1 MKKIIVLIFCVY
13 CNSIIAQ
20 VPTIKER
27 YKKNNN
33 KNFAIN
39 YKKLRELKKDTS
51 GCIIKLLEGLKTNYA
66 ITSNDSI
73 VARIEDFETQIKNLI
88 TSNNT
93 KQSSDNTFDNVDSE
107 KKVKAIETK
116 ISQLK
121 IIEAGLTFSYNDVDK
136 KFEFTVNS
144 GFSEKKLLNTLNDL
158 GFELECYTIK
168 DAGCGFLQNDDKQVD
183 PLVVRL
189 LPKAAIRYFED
200 VMEHAKDTL
209 AKREEVLAKAKDIN
223 EIIKLSDAIKAERK
237 TLKFAN
243 RSLLCAKKKHFW
255 GDAFFPTS
263 DATKGQAFEA
273 IYDKDNEQ
281 SFYFGNEA
289 TLLFN
294 TNGSGATIETEL
306 ASAYLGAFK
315 ITFGSLLS
323 NQGTIETNNDST
335 EDGNMQ
341 NTENAEENTMENTE
355 QSMEEADETAAF
367 QRLISKGGNAYL
379 EIVYPIHYYQ
389 SKRAFTYLS
398 LGARAGVE
406 LQEFNTDV
414 NTSNGVGSLFGN
426 FYYSLSTDD
435 NTFNFFTNINYGL
448 YAGGNDF
455 YQRLSVEDEKPFGF
469 GNITAGVTIQSSV
482 RFAVTFATLSSDR
495 DLRSNSIM
503 LSTQILSNIFNK

>member
-13 CNSIIAQ
+13 CNSITAQ

-27 YKKNNN
+27 YKKNDN

-51 GCIIKLLEGLKTNYA
+51 GCIVKLLEGLKVNDE
-66 ITSNDSI
+66 ITSNSDLK
-73 VARIEDFETQIKNLI
+73 IKIQKLECQLKLEKSCD
-88 TSNNT
+88 TT
-93 KQSSDNTFDNVDSE
+93 KVTKLSKE
-107 KKVKAIETK
+107 EIETK

-121 IIEAGLTFSYNDVDK
+121 IIEAGLTFSYNDDK

-158 GFELECYTIK
+158 GFEMECCTIK
-168 DAGCGFLQNDDKQVD
+168 DAGCCFLQNNDKQVD

-189 LPKAAIRYFED
+189 LPKVAIRYFED

-223 EIIKLSDAIKAERK
+223 KIIKLSDAIKAERE
-237 TLKFAN
+237 TFKFAN
-243 RSLLCAKKKHFW
+243 RSLLCAKKKHFL

-263 DATKGQAFEA
+263 DATKEQAFEA

-323 NQGTIETNNDST
+323 NQGTVEANNDNT
-335 EDGNMQ
+335 ED
-341 NTENAEENTMENTE
+341 AEENTMENTE

-448 YAGGNDF
+448 YAGGSDF

-469 GNITAGVTIQSSV
+469 GNITAGVTIQGSV